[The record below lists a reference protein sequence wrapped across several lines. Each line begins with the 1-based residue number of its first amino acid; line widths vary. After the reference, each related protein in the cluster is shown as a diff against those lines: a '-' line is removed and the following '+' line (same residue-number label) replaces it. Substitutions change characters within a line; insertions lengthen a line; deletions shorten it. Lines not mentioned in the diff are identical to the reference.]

1 MTSIKDKILH
11 DLLQAQEPLSGQLLA
26 ERYDM
31 SRTAIW
37 KHVQKL
43 LEEGHEITTVHKKG
57 YVLIG
62 SPDVLNE
69 AALKSYLKTESLGH
83 KLVHLEETEST
94 QLVAHQLVHET
105 AHGTVIV
112 AESQTAGRGRM
123 MREWDSAKGKGI
135 WMTVILKPDIQPYQA
150 PQFTLVAAVAAVNA
164 INKLYPTVDAKIKWP
179 NDLLINGKKC
189 TGILTEM
196 VAETDRVHGL
206 LIGIGINVNQQ
217 LSDFP
222 QEIQSIATSLS
233 IEVGEPINRA
243 QLLAELLYY
252 LEHYSNHYVQY
263 GFKRLKELWEEASTT
278 IGKQIRATTLRE
290 VIEGQAIGIT
300 ENGVLQIALPN
311 GEIKEVYSADIELL
325 K

>member
-11 DLLQAQEPLSGQLLA
+11 DLQQATEPLSGQAIA
-26 ERYDM
+26 ERYEM

-43 LEEGHEITTVHKKG
+43 IEEGHEITTVHKKG
-57 YVLIG
+57 YVLVG

-69 AALKSYLKTESLGH
+69 AAIMPFLKTKALGR
-83 KLVHLEETEST
+83 KLIHVNETEST
-94 QLVAHQLVHET
+94 QLIAHQLVHET
-105 AHGTVIV
+105 AHGTVVV

-135 WMTVILKPDIQPYQA
+135 WMTVILKPDVQPYQT
-150 PQFTLVAAVAAVNA
+150 PQFTLVAAVAVVNA
-164 INKLYPTVDAKIKWP
+164 INKLYPAVDAKIKWP

-206 LIGIGINVNQQ
+206 LIGIGINVNQR

-222 QEIQSIATSLS
+222 EEIQLIATSLAL
-233 IEVGEPINRA
+233 EVGEQLNRA
-243 QLLAELLYY
+243 ELLAEILYY
-252 LEHYSNHYVQY
+252 LEHYSDHYVQH
-263 GFKRLKELWEEASTT
+263 GFSRLKGLWEEASVT

-290 VIEGQAIGIT
+290 VIEGKAIGIT
-300 ENGVLQIALPN
+300 ENGVLQIALSN
-311 GEIKEVYSADIELL
+311 GDVKEVYSADIEIL
-325 K
+325 